1 MYLLLWGDCKV
12 SLTILLYSNRLE
24 ANNRKGWEFITF
36 LTNCSQLHLL
46 VLGNN
51 SFSGELASSIA
62 NLPRTLEYLYLGDNM
77 ISGAIP
83 SDIGNLVGLKLLE
96 MANNSLSGAIP
107 DSIGRLENLVE
118 LGLYNTSLSGLIPSS
133 IGNLTQLNRL
143 YMYYGNLEGA
153 NSIMSREIEESICP

>member
-1 MYLLLWGDCKV
+1 
-12 SLTILLYSNRLE
+12 
-24 ANNRKGWEFITF
+24 
-36 LTNCSQLHLL
+36 
-46 VLGNN
+46 
-51 SFSGELASSIA
+51 
-62 NLPRTLEYLYLGDNM
+62 
-77 ISGAIP
+77 
-83 SDIGNLVGLKLLE
+83 

-153 NSIMSREIEESICP
+153 NSIKSREIEESICP